1 LNLAI
6 QPNKRPELKDNKPF
20 LFGFEI
26 AKITSYLPKIN
37 NHIKISLKVSDD
49 NLVKTLKKH
58 NTIIVEDKKSSVD
71 NKDKLFTKNKTI
83 DSRNTYYTANDIR
96 KFHRLHSTTEK
107 SLISLTHFNKKRML
121 VGLNNL
127 GNTCYM

>member
-1 LNLAI
+1 VL
-6 QPNKRPELKDNKPF
+6 EF
-20 LFGFEI
+20 
-26 AKITSYLPKIN
+26 AKITSNLPRIN
-37 NHIKISLKVSDD
+37 NHIKLSFKILDD
-49 NLVKTLKKH
+49 NQLKSSKKLSRL
-58 NTIIVEDKKSSVD
+58 IVDEKKFSVD
-71 NKDKLFTKNKTI
+71 NKDKLFSKKKTI
-83 DSRNTYYTANDIR
+83 ESRNTHYTANDIR